1 MEEGLMR
8 RLIAAT
14 IAFTALTVS
23 ALAADLPVRPYA
35 RPVVAPLGYNWN
47 GFYIGAHLGGAW
59 ASRDFTQTFGIVE
72 AGTHK
77 PSGIMGGGQIGYNW
91 QFAPNWLL
99 GVEADASGADLT
111 STVNTASTVGPAVV
125 SWTDKIDAFGTVRG
139 RLGYVVD
146 NWLFY
151 GTGGFAW
158 ADQQLTRVQTVAG
171 PLSPALGLSI
181 SNSRTPTGW
190 VAGAGVEWGFAP
202 RWTARVEY
210 LHLDLDGTTWGFST
224 PIGPGG
230 IAGTGVFAVNESRL
244 RIDTVRAGVN
254 FLFN

>member
-59 ASRDFTQTFGIVE
+59 ESRDFTQTFGIVE
-72 AGTHK
+72 TGNHK

-99 GVEADASGADLT
+99 GVEADVSGADLKDTVSTT
-111 STVNTASTVGPAVV
+111 SPGGAVV
-125 SWTDKIDAFGTVRG
+125 NWRDKIDLFGTVRG
-139 RLGYVVD
+139 RLGYVID
-146 NWLFY
+146 NWLLY

-158 ADQQLTRVQTVAG
+158 VDDKFTRTQAVAG
-171 PLSPALGLSI
+171 PLSPAAGLVV
-181 SNSRTPTGW
+181 SNSNTATGW
-190 VAGAGVEWGFAP
+190 VAGAGVEWGFA
-202 RWTARVEY
+202 RNWTARVEY
-210 LHLDLDGTTWGFST
+210 LHIDVQGQTLGFAT

-230 IAGTGVFAVNESRL
+230 GAGIGAFAVNEGHL
-244 RIDTVRAGVN
+244 TIDTVRAGVN

>member
-14 IAFTALTVS
+14 VAFTALTVS
-23 ALAADLPVRPYA
+23 ALAADLPRRPYA
-35 RPVVAPLGYNWN
+35 PPVVAPLGYNWN

-59 ASRDFTQTFGIVE
+59 ESRDFTQTFGIVE
-72 AGTHK
+72 TGNHK

-99 GVEADASGADLT
+99 GVEADVSGADLT
-111 STVNTASTVGPAVV
+111 HTVSTTSVGPAVV
-125 SWTDKIDAFGTVRG
+125 TWTDKLDLFGTVRG

-158 ADQQLTRVQTVAG
+158 ADQETTRVQSVAG
-171 PLSPALGLSI
+171 PVSPPAGFAI
-181 SNSRTPTGW
+181 KNTHTPTGW
-190 VAGAGVEWGFAP
+190 AAGAGVEWGFAP

-210 LHLDLDGTTWGFST
+210 LHLDLEGRTWGFTS
-224 PIGPGG
+224 PLGPGG
-230 IAGTGVFAVNESRL
+230 IAGTGVFAVNESR
-244 RIDTVRAGVN
+244 RTIDTVRAGVN
-254 FLFN
+254 FLFY

>member
-14 IAFTALTVS
+14 IAFTALAVP

-72 AGTHK
+72 AGNHK

-99 GVEADASGADLT
+99 GVEADVSGADLKDTVSTT
-111 STVNTASTVGPAVV
+111 SPGGAVV
-125 SWTDKIDAFGTVRG
+125 NWRDKIDLFGTVRG
-139 RLGYVVD
+139 RLGYVID
-146 NWLFY
+146 NWLLY

-158 ADQQLTRVQTVAG
+158 VDDKFTRTQAVAG
-171 PLSPALGLSI
+171 PLSPAAGLVV
-181 SNSRTPTGW
+181 SNSNTATGW
-190 VAGAGVEWGFAP
+190 VAGAGVEWGFA
-202 RWTARVEY
+202 RSWTARVEY
-210 LHLDLDGTTWGFST
+210 LHIDVEGQTLGFTT
-224 PIGPGG
+224 PVGPGG
-230 IAGTGVFAVNESRL
+230 GAGIGAFAVNEGHL
-244 RIDTVRAGVN
+244 TIDTVRAGVN